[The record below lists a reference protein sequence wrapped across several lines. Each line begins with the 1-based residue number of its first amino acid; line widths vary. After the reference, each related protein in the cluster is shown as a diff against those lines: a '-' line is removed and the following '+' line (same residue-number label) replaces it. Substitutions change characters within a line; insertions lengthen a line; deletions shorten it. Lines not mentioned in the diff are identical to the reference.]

1 MTARTRALL
10 MVAILA
16 ITALMAATTAA
27 HEHREVGDGQYE
39 FTVGFLDEPAFVEQ
53 KNGLSLR
60 VVTIEGEE
68 PVEGLESTLQA
79 EVIYGDQTLELEL
92 QPAFGDPG
100 HYTSVFFP
108 MAPGAYTFHITG
120 EIDGIEVDE
129 EFTSGP
135 ETFSEVEPVEPL
147 QFPKPAD

>member
-1 MTARTRALL
+1 MARTRTLV
-10 MVAILA
+10 MMAILA
-16 ITALMAATTAA
+16 IATLTAATTAA

-39 FTVGFLDEPAFVEQ
+39 VTVGFLDEPAFVGG

-60 VVTIEGEE
+60 IVTVDGEE

-79 EVIYGDQTLELEL
+79 EVIYGDQSMELEL

-108 MAPGAYTFHITG
+108 MAPGAYTFHISG
-120 EIDGIEVDE
+120 EIEGTSIDE

-147 QFPKPAD
+147 QFPKLAD